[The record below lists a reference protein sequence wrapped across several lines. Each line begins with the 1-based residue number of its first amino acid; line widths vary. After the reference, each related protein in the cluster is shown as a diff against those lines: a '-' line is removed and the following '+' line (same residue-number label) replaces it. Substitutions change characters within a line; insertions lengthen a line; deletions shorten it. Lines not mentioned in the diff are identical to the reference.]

1 MKATGRKQERDL
13 IGGKTDWVHH
23 DLPGRFL
30 EHAASLVGDL
40 LVGAALLGRV
50 DLALAELLLCE
61 VEACGEGDVSK
72 KCATAVY
79 QFSERGDG
87 EEGMW

>member
-1 MKATGRKQERDL
+1 M
-13 IGGKTDWVHH
+13 GGKTDWVHH
-23 DLPGRFL
+23 DLPGRVI
-30 EHAASLVGDL
+30 EKNPSRVG
-40 LVGAALLGRV
+40 VIIVYSALLGRV

-72 KCATAVY
+72 KCATTVC
-79 QFSERGDG
+79 QVSERGDG